1 MLEQDQEEETQ
12 METPEKLEKSTIA
25 NMALA
30 SSVAVGHHI
39 NVYTLQLT
47 PFLLPGYVIG
57 GRALAVVCRGPCLL
71 YRTAQELG
79 NI

>member
-57 GRALAVVCRGPCLL
+57 GRALAVVRVCCIALHKH
-71 YRTAQELG
+71 QE
-79 NI
+79 IFEVS